1 MDLNKSTIHYTGN
14 DNKKVSETVSVIVVA
29 KEKNVH
35 QMRKKSQENVEK
47 ALKVWSGHAQER

>member
-1 MDLNKSTIHYTGN
+1 MDLNKSTIHYDGN

-29 KEKNVH
+29 KEKNAH